1 MTFEDFFVWAWLF
14 FYLLLG
20 FVLIGSLIYF
30 GILEYRDW
38 QDTKKLIRDNN
49 GTCIDKGYSVECS
62 YSQKYSVVN
71 SNSRCYKND
80 VEINCSEIG
89 K

>member
-1 MTFEDFFVWAWLF
+1 MTFSDILAWIWVFL
-14 FYLLLG
+14 YLLLG
-20 FVLIGSLIYF
+20 FVIVGSLIYIC
-30 GILEYRDW
+30 ILEYKDW

-71 SNSRCYKND
+71 SNSKCYKND

>member
-1 MTFEDFFVWAWLF
+1 LMW
-14 FYLLLG
+14 Y
-20 FVLIGSLIYF
+20 Y
-30 GILEYRDW
+30 EYKDW

-71 SNSRCYKND
+71 SNSKCYKND